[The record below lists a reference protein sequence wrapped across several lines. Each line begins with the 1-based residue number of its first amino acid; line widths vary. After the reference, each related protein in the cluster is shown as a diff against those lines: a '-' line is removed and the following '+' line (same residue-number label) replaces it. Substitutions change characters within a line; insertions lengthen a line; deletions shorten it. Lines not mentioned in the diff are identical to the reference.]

1 MTTDILNYI
10 DQLSATYNSLL
21 PMSPENQRRWDKK
34 VRLEFNYNSNHIEGN
49 TLTYGETELLLLFDE
64 THGSRPMR
72 EYEEMKAHDVAFQKI
87 KEWAADTETPLTE
100 QDIKNLNQ
108 IILVQPFWKDAITP
122 DGQPTRRQIT
132 VGNYKT
138 QPNSVRLPNG
148 ELFEYT
154 APQEVPIKM
163 QELIEWYRDEQ
174 TALHPVT
181 LAAMF
186 HYKFVCIHPF
196 DDGNGRVS
204 RLLMNYVLLA
214 HKLPPVVIK
223 SSDKQNYLHAL
234 HLADTGQYEAFIR
247 YIAAQVVS
255 SLEMAIKAA
264 KGESIEEP
272 DDLDKEIALLARQ
285 LQHQET
291 YKTPQQVLNVFHWA
305 QQKLLAPC
313 EAVLRKFDK
322 LFQEKKKIKKVNNE
336 EAIKVEYE
344 YKNTSEAL
352 TEPFLTT
359 IKHFNNSAKKIG
371 KENVYGI
378 DPYTT
383 DIYNIAHE
391 YYLYGSAYAKDS
403 VVNCTFHILFEK
415 FSYTIT
421 IEVMNDCFLKKSYPY
436 GTFPDDESISV
447 LPQQLGK
454 ELLEKVKKV

>member
-1 MTTDILNYI
+1 MDIFDYI
-10 DQLSATYNSLL
+10 EQLSATYHSLL

-72 EYEEMKAHDVAFQKI
+72 DYEEMKAHDVAFQKI

-154 APQEVPIKM
+154 APQEVPIQM
-163 QELIEWYRDEQ
+163 QALMEWYRDEQ

-247 YIAAQVVS
+247 YIAEQVVS

-272 DDLDKEIALLARQ
+272 DDLDKEIALVARQ

-313 EAVLRKFDK
+313 EAVLQKFDK
-322 LFQEKKKIKKVNNE
+322 LFQEKKRVRKVNHKEVE
-336 EAIKVEYE
+336 EENRNSLLEVLTASVPKIAKQLNNPIK
-344 YKNTSEAL
+344 
-352 TEPFLTT
+352 
-359 IKHFNNSAKKIG
+359 

-383 DIYNIAHE
+383 DIYNITLQ
-391 YYLYGSAYAKDS
+391 YYLYGSAYARDSS
-403 VVNCTFHILFEK
+403 VVNCIFYISFEK
-415 FSYTIT
+415 NSYTIE
-421 IEVMNDCFLKKSYPY
+421 IEVMNDYLFKKSYPY
-436 GTFPDDESISV
+436 STFPDDESISV

-454 ELLEKVKKV
+454 KLLAKVKEV

>member
-1 MTTDILNYI
+1 MDIFDYI
-10 DQLSATYNSLL
+10 DQLSATYHSLL

-49 TLTYGETELLLLFDE
+49 TLTYGETQLLLLFDE
-64 THGSRPMR
+64 THGSHPMR
-72 EYEEMKAHDVAFQKI
+72 DYEEMKAHDVAFQKI

-138 QPNSVRLPNG
+138 QPNSVLLSNG

-154 APQEVPIKM
+154 APQEVPIQM
-163 QELIEWYRDEQ
+163 QELMEWYRDKQ
-174 TALHPVT
+174 ATLHPIN

-186 HYKFVCIHPF
+186 HYKFVRIHPF

-234 HLADTGQYEAFIR
+234 HLADTGQYEAFIH

-272 DDLDKEIALLARQ
+272 DDLDKEIALLTRQ

-305 QQKLLAPC
+305 QQKLIAPC
-313 EAVLRKFDK
+313 EAVLQKFDK
-322 LFQEKKKIKKVNNE
+322 LFQEKKEIKKVNNE
-336 EAIKVEYE
+336 EVKEEDKLKDLLEILRTPIKSIQQMNE
-344 YKNTSEAL
+344 EAKL
-352 TEPFLTT
+352 
-359 IKHFNNSAKKIG
+359 KAQKI
-371 KENVYGI
+371 YDI
-378 DPYTT
+378 DPYITE
-383 DIYNIAHE
+383 INNITHQ
-391 YYLYGSAYAKDS
+391 YYLYGSAYARDSS
-403 VVNCTFHILFEK
+403 VVNCSIEISFKNDLYI
-415 FSYTIT
+415 IA
-421 IEVMNDCFLKKSYPY
+421 IEVMNDYLLKKSYPY
-436 GTFPDDESISV
+436 STFPDDESISV

-454 ELLEKVKKV
+454 KLLAKVKEV

>member
-1 MTTDILNYI
+1 MDIFDYI
-10 DQLSATYNSLL
+10 DQLSATYHSLL

-49 TLTYGETELLLLFDE
+49 TLTYGETQLLLLFDE
-64 THGSRPMR
+64 THGSHPMR
-72 EYEEMKAHDVAFQKI
+72 DYEEMKAHDVAFQKI
-87 KEWAADTETPLTE
+87 KEWAADTDMPLTE
-100 QDIKNLNQ
+100 KDIRELNQ

-138 QPNSVRLPNG
+138 QPNSVLLSNG

-154 APQEVPIKM
+154 APQEVPIQM
-163 QELIEWYRDEQ
+163 QELMEWYRDKQ
-174 TALHPVT
+174 ATLHPIN

-186 HYKFVCIHPF
+186 HYKFVRIHPF

-247 YIAAQVVS
+247 YIAEQVVS

-313 EAVLRKFDK
+313 EAVLQKFDK
-322 LFQEKKKIKKVNNE
+322 LFQEKKEIKKVNNE
-336 EAIKVEYE
+336 EVKEEDKLKDLLEILRTPIKSIQQMNE
-344 YKNTSEAL
+344 EAKL
-352 TEPFLTT
+352 
-359 IKHFNNSAKKIG
+359 KAQKI
-371 KENVYGI
+371 YDI
-378 DPYTT
+378 DPYITE
-383 DIYNIAHE
+383 INNITHQ
-391 YYLYGSAYAKDS
+391 YYLYGSAYARDSS
-403 VVNCTFHILFEK
+403 VVNCSIEISFKNDLYI
-415 FSYTIT
+415 IV
-421 IEVMNDCFLKKSYPY
+421 IEVMNDYLLKKSYPY
-436 GTFPDDESISV
+436 STFPDDESISV

-454 ELLEKVKKV
+454 KLLAKVKEV

>member
-1 MTTDILNYI
+1 MDIFDYI
-10 DQLSATYNSLL
+10 DQLSATYHNLL

-49 TLTYGETELLLLFDE
+49 TLTYGDTQLLLLFGE

-72 EYEEMKAHDVAFQKI
+72 DYEEMKAHDVAFQKI
-87 KEWAADTETPLTE
+87 KEWAADTDMPLTE
-100 QDIKNLNQ
+100 KDIRELNQ

-122 DGQPTRRQIT
+122 EGQPTRRQIT
-132 VGNYKT
+132 VGSYKT

-154 APQEVPIKM
+154 APQEVPIQM
-163 QELIEWYRDEQ
+163 QALMEWYRDEQ
-174 TALHPVT
+174 TTLHPVT

-247 YIAAQVVS
+247 YIAQQVVS

-305 QQKLLAPC
+305 QQKLIAPC
-313 EAVLRKFDK
+313 EAVLQKFDK
-322 LFQEKKKIKKVNNE
+322 LFQEKKKIERLDDIQVDFSTLIELPKEVDSLT
-336 EAIKVEYE
+336 YE
-344 YKNTSEAL
+344 YCLNQRYYIENDT
-352 TEPFLTT
+352 PFKTT
-359 IKHFNNSAKKIG
+359 IEIQFQEKYYELSIKIVDSEFF
-371 KENVYGI
+371 KE
-378 DPYTT
+378 
-383 DIYNIAHE
+383 
-391 YYLYGSAYAKDS
+391 
-403 VVNCTFHILFEK
+403 
-415 FSYTIT
+415 
-421 IEVMNDCFLKKSYPY
+421 SYPY
-436 GTFPDDESISV
+436 STFPDDESISV

-454 ELLEKVKKV
+454 KLLAKVKGI

>member
-1 MTTDILNYI
+1 MDIFDYI

-122 DGQPTRRQIT
+122 EGQPTRRQIT

-154 APQEVPIKM
+154 APQEVPIQM
-163 QELIEWYRDEQ
+163 QALMEWYRDEQ

-247 YIAAQVVS
+247 YIAEQVVH

-272 DDLDKEIALLARQ
+272 DDLDKEIALLTRQ

-305 QQKLLAPC
+305 QQKLFAPC
-313 EAVLRKFDK
+313 EAVLQKFDK
-322 LFQEKKKIKKVNNE
+322 LFQEKKRVRKVNHKDVE
-336 EAIKVEYE
+336 EENRNSLLEVLTLSVPKIAKQLNNPIK
-344 YKNTSEAL
+344 
-352 TEPFLTT
+352 
-359 IKHFNNSAKKIG
+359 

-383 DIYNIAHE
+383 DIYNITLQ
-391 YYLYGSAYAKDS
+391 YYLYGSAYARDSS
-403 VVNCTFHILFEK
+403 VVNCIFYISFEK
-415 FSYTIT
+415 NSYTIE
-421 IEVMNDCFLKKSYPY
+421 IEVMNDYLFKKSYPY
-436 GTFPDDESISV
+436 STFPDDESISV

-454 ELLEKVKKV
+454 ELLAKVKKV

>member
-1 MTTDILNYI
+1 MDIFDYI
-10 DQLSATYNSLL
+10 DQLSDTYHSLL

-72 EYEEMKAHDVAFQKI
+72 DYEEMKAHDVAFQKI
-87 KEWAADTETPLTE
+87 KEWATDTETPLTE

-122 DGQPTRRQIT
+122 NGQPTRRQIT

-154 APQEVPIKM
+154 APQEVPIQM
-163 QELIEWYRDEQ
+163 QALMEWYRDEQ

-247 YIAAQVVS
+247 YIAEQVVS

-305 QQKLLAPC
+305 QQKLIAPC
-313 EAVLRKFDK
+313 EAVLQKFDK
-322 LFQEKKKIKKVNNE
+322 LFQEKKEIKKVNNE
-336 EAIKVEYE
+336 EVKEEDKLKDLLEILRTPIKSIQQMNE
-344 YKNTSEAL
+344 EAKL
-352 TEPFLTT
+352 KAQR
-359 IKHFNNSAKKIG
+359 I
-371 KENVYGI
+371 YDI
-378 DPYTT
+378 DPYITE
-383 DIYNIAHE
+383 INNITHE

-403 VVNCTFHILFEK
+403 SVVNCIFYISFEK
-415 FSYTIT
+415 FSYTIA
-421 IEVMNDCFLKKSYPY
+421 IEVMNDCLLKKSYPY
-436 GTFPDDESISV
+436 STFPDDESISV

-454 ELLEKVKKV
+454 KLLAKIKKV

>member
-313 EAVLRKFDK
+313 EAVLQKFDK
-322 LFQEKKKIKKVNNE
+322 LFQEKKRVRKVNHKEVE
-336 EAIKVEYE
+336 EENRNSLLEVLTASVPKIVKQLNNPIK
-344 YKNTSEAL
+344 
-352 TEPFLTT
+352 
-359 IKHFNNSAKKIG
+359 

-383 DIYNIAHE
+383 DIYNITLQ
-391 YYLYGSAYAKDS
+391 YYLYGSAYARDSS
-403 VVNCTFHILFEK
+403 VVNCIFYISFEK
-415 FSYTIT
+415 NSYTIE
-421 IEVMNDCFLKKSYPY
+421 IEVMNDYLLKKSYPY
-436 GTFPDDESISV
+436 STFPDDESISV

-454 ELLEKVKKV
+454 ELLAKVKKV

>member
-1 MTTDILNYI
+1 MTDIFDYI

-72 EYEEMKAHDVAFQKI
+72 DYEEMKAHDVAFQKI
-87 KEWAADTETPLTE
+87 KEWATDTETPLTE

-154 APQEVPIKM
+154 APQEVPIQM
-163 QELIEWYRDEQ
+163 REFMEWYRDEQ

-234 HLADTGQYEAFIR
+234 HLADTGQYKAFIR
-247 YIAAQVVS
+247 YIAEQVVS

-272 DDLDKEIALLARQ
+272 DDLDKEIALVARQ
-285 LQHQET
+285 QQHQET

-305 QQKLLAPC
+305 QQKLIAPC
-313 EAVLRKFDK
+313 EAVLQKFDK
-322 LFQEKKKIKKVNNE
+322 LFQEKKEIKKVNNE
-336 EAIKVEYE
+336 EVKEEDKLKDLLEILRTPIKSIQQMNE
-344 YKNTSEAL
+344 EAKL
-352 TEPFLTT
+352 
-359 IKHFNNSAKKIG
+359 KAQKI
-371 KENVYGI
+371 YDI
-378 DPYTT
+378 DPYITE
-383 DIYNIAHE
+383 INNITHQ
-391 YYLYGSAYAKDS
+391 YYLYGSAYARDSS
-403 VVNCTFHILFEK
+403 VVNCSIEISFKNDLYI
-415 FSYTIT
+415 IA
-421 IEVMNDCFLKKSYPY
+421 IEVMNDYLLKKSYPY
-436 GTFPDDESISV
+436 STFPDDESISV

-454 ELLEKVKKV
+454 KLLAKVKEV

>member
-1 MTTDILNYI
+1 MDIFDYI

-72 EYEEMKAHDVAFQKI
+72 DYEEMKAHDVAFQKI
-87 KEWAADTETPLTE
+87 KEWATDTETPLTE

-108 IILVQPFWKDAITP
+108 IILVQPFWKNAITP

-163 QELIEWYRDEQ
+163 QELMEWYRDEQ
-174 TALHPVT
+174 TTLHPIT

-247 YIAAQVVS
+247 YIAEQVVS

-272 DDLDKEIALLARQ
+272 DDLDKEIALVARQ

-313 EAVLRKFDK
+313 EAVLQKFDK
-322 LFQEKKKIKKVNNE
+322 LFQEKKRVRKVNHKDVE
-336 EAIKVEYE
+336 EENRNSLLEVLTASVPKIAKQLNNPIK
-344 YKNTSEAL
+344 
-352 TEPFLTT
+352 
-359 IKHFNNSAKKIG
+359 

-383 DIYNIAHE
+383 DIYNITLQ
-391 YYLYGSAYAKDS
+391 YYLYGSAYARDSS
-403 VVNCTFHILFEK
+403 VVNCIFYISFEK
-415 FSYTIT
+415 NSYTIE
-421 IEVMNDCFLKKSYPY
+421 IEVMNDYLFKKSYPY
-436 GTFPDDESISV
+436 STFPDDESISV

-454 ELLEKVKKV
+454 KLLAKVKEV

>member
-1 MTTDILNYI
+1 MDIFDYI
-10 DQLSATYNSLL
+10 DQLSATYHNLL
-21 PMSPENQRRWDKK
+21 PMSLENQRRWDKK

-49 TLTYGETELLLLFDE
+49 TLTYGDTQLLLLFGE

-72 EYEEMKAHDVAFQKI
+72 DYEEMKAHDVAFQKI
-87 KEWAADTETPLTE
+87 KEWAADTDMPLTE
-100 QDIKNLNQ
+100 KDIRELNQ

-122 DGQPTRRQIT
+122 EGQPTRRQIT
-132 VGNYKT
+132 VGSYKT

-154 APQEVPIKM
+154 APQEVPIQM
-163 QELIEWYRDEQ
+163 QALMEWYRDEQ
-174 TALHPVT
+174 AALHPVT

-234 HLADTGQYEAFIR
+234 HLADIGQYEAFIR
-247 YIAAQVVS
+247 YIAQQVVS

-285 LQHQET
+285 LEHQET

-305 QQKLLAPC
+305 QQKL
-313 EAVLRKFDK
+313 
-322 LFQEKKKIKKVNNE
+322 
-336 EAIKVEYE
+336 
-344 YKNTSEAL
+344 
-352 TEPFLTT
+352 
-359 IKHFNNSAKKIG
+359 
-371 KENVYGI
+371 
-378 DPYTT
+378 
-383 DIYNIAHE
+383 
-391 YYLYGSAYAKDS
+391 
-403 VVNCTFHILFEK
+403 NCPL
-415 FSYTIT
+415 
-421 IEVMNDCFLKKSYPY
+421 
-436 GTFPDDESISV
+436 
-447 LPQQLGK
+447 
-454 ELLEKVKKV
+454 

>member
-1 MTTDILNYI
+1 MDIFDYI
-10 DQLSATYNSLL
+10 EQLSATYHSLL

-72 EYEEMKAHDVAFQKI
+72 DYEEMKAHDVAFQKI
-87 KEWAADTETPLTE
+87 KEWATDTETPLTE

-163 QELIEWYRDEQ
+163 QELMEWYRDEQ

-247 YIAAQVVS
+247 YIAEQVVS

-305 QQKLLAPC
+305 QQKLFAPC
-313 EAVLRKFDK
+313 EAVLQKFDK
-322 LFQEKKKIKKVNNE
+322 LFQEKKRVRKVNHKDVE
-336 EAIKVEYE
+336 EENRNSLLEVLTVSVPKIAKQLNNPIK
-344 YKNTSEAL
+344 
-352 TEPFLTT
+352 
-359 IKHFNNSAKKIG
+359 

-383 DIYNIAHE
+383 DIYNITLQ
-391 YYLYGSAYAKDS
+391 YYLYGSAYARDSS
-403 VVNCTFHILFEK
+403 VVNCIFYISFEK
-415 FSYTIT
+415 NSYTIE
-421 IEVMNDCFLKKSYPY
+421 IEVMNDYLFKKSYPY
-436 GTFPDDESISV
+436 STFPDDESISV

-454 ELLEKVKKV
+454 ELLAKVKKV

>member
-1 MTTDILNYI
+1 MDIFDYI
-10 DQLSATYNSLL
+10 DQLSDTYNSLL

-87 KEWAADTETPLTE
+87 KEWATDTETPLTE

-163 QELIEWYRDEQ
+163 QKLIEWYRDEQ

-181 LAAMF
+181 LAAIF

-247 YIAAQVVS
+247 YIAEQVVS

-272 DDLDKEIALLARQ
+272 DDLDKEIALLTRQ

-313 EAVLRKFDK
+313 EAVLQKFDK
-322 LFQEKKKIKKVNNE
+322 LFQEKKRVRKVNHKEVE
-336 EAIKVEYE
+336 EENRDSLFEVLTAPIPKIVKQLNNPIK
-344 YKNTSEAL
+344 
-352 TEPFLTT
+352 
-359 IKHFNNSAKKIG
+359 

-383 DIYNIAHE
+383 DIYNITLQ
-391 YYLYGSAYAKDS
+391 YYLYGSAYARDSS
-403 VVNCTFHILFEK
+403 VVNCSIEISFKNDLYI
-415 FSYTIT
+415 IA
-421 IEVMNDCFLKKSYPY
+421 IEVMNDYLFKKSYPY
-436 GTFPDDESISV
+436 STFPDDESISV

-454 ELLEKVKKV
+454 ELLAKVKKI

>member
-1 MTTDILNYI
+1 MDIFDYI

-72 EYEEMKAHDVAFQKI
+72 DYEEMKAHDVAFQKI
-87 KEWAADTETPLTE
+87 KEWATDTETPLTE

-122 DGQPTRRQIT
+122 NGQPTRRQIT

-154 APQEVPIKM
+154 APQEVPIRM
-163 QELIEWYRDEQ
+163 QELMEWYRNKQ

-247 YIAAQVVS
+247 YIAEQVVS

-305 QQKLLAPC
+305 QQKLIAPC
-313 EAVLRKFDK
+313 EAVLQKFDK
-322 LFQEKKKIKKVNNE
+322 LFQEKKEIKKVNNE
-336 EAIKVEYE
+336 EVKEEDKLKDLLEILRTPIKSIQQMNE
-344 YKNTSEAL
+344 EAKL
-352 TEPFLTT
+352 KAQR
-359 IKHFNNSAKKIG
+359 I
-371 KENVYGI
+371 YDI
-378 DPYTT
+378 DPYITE
-383 DIYNIAHE
+383 INNITHE

-403 VVNCTFHILFEK
+403 SVVNCIFYISFEK
-415 FSYTIT
+415 FSYTIA
-421 IEVMNDCFLKKSYPY
+421 IEVMNDCLLKKSYPY
-436 GTFPDDESISV
+436 STFPDDESISV

-454 ELLEKVKKV
+454 KLLAKIKKV

>member
-1 MTTDILNYI
+1 MDIFDYI
-10 DQLSATYNSLL
+10 DQLSTTYNSLL

-64 THGSRPMR
+64 THGSHPMR
-72 EYEEMKAHDVAFQKI
+72 DYEEMKAHDVAFQKI

-138 QPNSVRLPNG
+138 QPNSVLLSNG

-154 APQEVPIKM
+154 APQEVPIQM
-163 QELIEWYRDEQ
+163 QALMEWYRDEQ

-247 YIAAQVVS
+247 YIAEQVVS

-305 QQKLLAPC
+305 QQKLIAPC
-313 EAVLRKFDK
+313 EAILQKFDK
-322 LFQEKKKIKKVNNE
+322 LFQEKKRVRKVNDKEIEEESTLKDLLERLRTPMKSIQQMNE
-336 EAIKVEYE
+336 EAKLKTQRIYD
-344 YKNTSEAL
+344 
-352 TEPFLTT
+352 
-359 IKHFNNSAKKIG
+359 
-371 KENVYGI
+371 I
-378 DPYTT
+378 DPYITE
-383 DIYNIAHE
+383 INNITHQ
-391 YYLYGSAYAKDS
+391 YYLYGSAYARDSS
-403 VVNCTFHILFEK
+403 VVNCSIDILFK
-415 FSYTIT
+415 NDSYTIA
-421 IEVMNDCFLKKSYPY
+421 IEVMNNYLLKKSYPY
-436 GTFPDDESISV
+436 SNFPDDESISV

-454 ELLEKVKKV
+454 KLLAKVKEV

>member
-1 MTTDILNYI
+1 MDIFDYI
-10 DQLSATYNSLL
+10 DQLSATYHSLL

-49 TLTYGETELLLLFDE
+49 TLTYGETQLLLLFDE
-64 THGSRPMR
+64 THGSHPMR
-72 EYEEMKAHDVAFQKI
+72 DYEEMKAHDVAFQKI

-138 QPNSVRLPNG
+138 QPNSVLLSNG

-154 APQEVPIKM
+154 APQEVPIQM
-163 QELIEWYRDEQ
+163 QELMEWYRDKQ
-174 TALHPVT
+174 ATLHPIN

-186 HYKFVCIHPF
+186 HYKFVRIHPF

-214 HKLPPVVIK
+214 YKLPPVVIK

-234 HLADTGQYEAFIR
+234 HLADTGQYEAFIH

-272 DDLDKEIALLARQ
+272 DDLDKEIALLTRQ

-313 EAVLRKFDK
+313 EAVLQKFDK
-322 LFQEKKKIKKVNNE
+322 LFQEKKRVRKVNHKEVE
-336 EAIKVEYE
+336 EENRNSLLEVLTASVPKIVKQLNNPIK
-344 YKNTSEAL
+344 
-352 TEPFLTT
+352 
-359 IKHFNNSAKKIG
+359 

-383 DIYNIAHE
+383 DIYNITLQ
-391 YYLYGSAYAKDS
+391 YYLYGSAYARDSS
-403 VVNCTFHILFEK
+403 VVNCIFYISFEK
-415 FSYTIT
+415 NSYTIE
-421 IEVMNDCFLKKSYPY
+421 IEVMNDYLFKKSYPY
-436 GTFPDDESISV
+436 STFPDDESISV

-454 ELLEKVKKV
+454 ELLAKVKKV

>member
-1 MTTDILNYI
+1 MDIFDYI
-10 DQLSATYNSLL
+10 DQLSATYHSLL
-21 PMSPENQRRWDKK
+21 PMSPENQHRWDKK

-72 EYEEMKAHDVAFQKI
+72 DYEEMKAHDVAFQKI
-87 KEWAADTETPLTE
+87 KEWATDTETPLTE

-108 IILVQPFWKDAITP
+108 IILVQPFWKNAITP

-163 QELIEWYRDEQ
+163 QELMEWYRDEQ
-174 TALHPVT
+174 TTLHPIT

-272 DDLDKEIALLARQ
+272 DDLDKEIALVARQ

-313 EAVLRKFDK
+313 EAVLQKFDK
-322 LFQEKKKIKKVNNE
+322 LFQEKKRVRKVNHKEVE
-336 EAIKVEYE
+336 EENRDSLFEVLTAPIPKIVKQLNNPIK
-344 YKNTSEAL
+344 
-352 TEPFLTT
+352 
-359 IKHFNNSAKKIG
+359 

-383 DIYNIAHE
+383 DIYNIIHQ
-391 YYLYGSAYAKDS
+391 YYLYGSAYARDSS
-403 VVNCTFHILFEK
+403 VVNCIFYISFEK
-415 FSYTIT
+415 NSYTIE
-421 IEVMNDCFLKKSYPY
+421 IEVMNDYLFKKSYPY
-436 GTFPDDESISV
+436 STFPDDESISV

-454 ELLEKVKKV
+454 ELLAKVKKV

>member
-1 MTTDILNYI
+1 MDIFDYI
-10 DQLSATYNSLL
+10 EQLSATYHSLL

-72 EYEEMKAHDVAFQKI
+72 DYEEMKAHDVAFQKI

-154 APQEVPIKM
+154 APQEVPIQM
-163 QELIEWYRDEQ
+163 QALMEWYRDEQ

-247 YIAAQVVS
+247 YIAEQVVS

-313 EAVLRKFDK
+313 EAVLQKFDK
-322 LFQEKKKIKKVNNE
+322 LFQEKKRVRKVNHKEVE
-336 EAIKVEYE
+336 EENRNSLLEVLTASVPKIAKQLNNPIK
-344 YKNTSEAL
+344 
-352 TEPFLTT
+352 
-359 IKHFNNSAKKIG
+359 

-383 DIYNIAHE
+383 DIYNITLQ
-391 YYLYGSAYAKDS
+391 YYLYGSAYARDSS
-403 VVNCTFHILFEK
+403 VVNCIFYISFEK
-415 FSYTIT
+415 NSYTIE
-421 IEVMNDCFLKKSYPY
+421 IEVMNDYLFKKSYPY
-436 GTFPDDESISV
+436 STFPDDESISV

-454 ELLEKVKKV
+454 KLLAKVKEV

>member
-1 MTTDILNYI
+1 MTDIFDYI

-72 EYEEMKAHDVAFQKI
+72 DYEEMKAHDVAFQKI
-87 KEWAADTETPLTE
+87 KEWATDTETPLTE

-108 IILVQPFWKDAITP
+108 IILVQFFWKDAITP

-154 APQEVPIKM
+154 APQEVPIQM
-163 QELIEWYRDEQ
+163 QELMEWYRDKQ
-174 TALHPVT
+174 ATLHPIN

-186 HYKFVCIHPF
+186 HYKFVRIHPF

-234 HLADTGQYEAFIR
+234 HLADTGQYEAFIH

-313 EAVLRKFDK
+313 EAVLQKFDK
-322 LFQEKKKIKKVNNE
+322 LFQEKKRVRKVNHKEVE
-336 EAIKVEYE
+336 EENRNSLFEVLTAPIPKIVKQLNNPIK
-344 YKNTSEAL
+344 
-352 TEPFLTT
+352 
-359 IKHFNNSAKKIG
+359 

-383 DIYNIAHE
+383 DIYNITLQ

-403 VVNCTFHILFEK
+403 SVVNCIFYISFEK
-415 FSYTIT
+415 NSYTIE
-421 IEVMNDCFLKKSYPY
+421 IEVMNDYLLKKSCPY
-436 GTFPDDESISV
+436 STFPDDESISV

-454 ELLEKVKKV
+454 ELLAKVKEV

>member
-108 IILVQPFWKDAITP
+108 IILVQPFWKNAITP

-154 APQEVPIKM
+154 APQEVPIQM
-163 QELIEWYRDEQ
+163 QALMEWYRDKQ
-174 TALHPVT
+174 ATLHPVT

-234 HLADTGQYEAFIR
+234 HLADTGQNEAFIR
-247 YIAAQVVS
+247 YIAEQVVH

-272 DDLDKEIALLARQ
+272 DDLDKEIALVARQ

-305 QQKLLAPC
+305 QQKLFAPC
-313 EAVLRKFDK
+313 EAVLQKFDK
-322 LFQEKKKIKKVNNE
+322 LFQEKKRVRKVNHKDVE
-336 EAIKVEYE
+336 EENRNSLLEVLTASVPKIAKQLNNPIK
-344 YKNTSEAL
+344 
-352 TEPFLTT
+352 
-359 IKHFNNSAKKIG
+359 

-383 DIYNIAHE
+383 DIYNITLQ
-391 YYLYGSAYAKDS
+391 YYLYGSAYARDSS
-403 VVNCTFHILFEK
+403 VVNCIFYISFEK
-415 FSYTIT
+415 NSYTIE
-421 IEVMNDCFLKKSYPY
+421 IEVMNDYLFKKSYPY
-436 GTFPDDESISV
+436 STFPDDESISV

-454 ELLEKVKKV
+454 KLLAKVKEV

>member
-1 MTTDILNYI
+1 MDIFDYI
-10 DQLSATYNSLL
+10 DQLSATYHSLL

-72 EYEEMKAHDVAFQKI
+72 DYEEMKAHDVAFQKI
-87 KEWAADTETPLTE
+87 KEWATDTETPLTE

-154 APQEVPIKM
+154 APQEVPIQM
-163 QELIEWYRDEQ
+163 QALMEWYRDEQ

-247 YIAAQVVS
+247 YIAEQVVH

-272 DDLDKEIALLARQ
+272 DDLDKEIALLTRQ

-305 QQKLLAPC
+305 QQKLFAPC
-313 EAVLRKFDK
+313 EAVLQKFDK
-322 LFQEKKKIKKVNNE
+322 LFQEKKRVRKVNHKDVE
-336 EAIKVEYE
+336 EENRNSLLEVLTVSVPKIAKQLNNPIK
-344 YKNTSEAL
+344 
-352 TEPFLTT
+352 
-359 IKHFNNSAKKIG
+359 

-403 VVNCTFHILFEK
+403 SVVNCIFYISFEEN
-415 FSYTIT
+415 SYTIE
-421 IEVMNDCFLKKSYPY
+421 IEVMNDYLLKKSYSY
-436 GTFPDDESISV
+436 STFPDDKSISV

-454 ELLEKVKKV
+454 KLLEKVKEV

>member
-1 MTTDILNYI
+1 MDIFDYI
-10 DQLSATYNSLL
+10 DQLSATYHSLL

-72 EYEEMKAHDVAFQKI
+72 DYEEMKAHDVAFQKI
-87 KEWAADTETPLTE
+87 KEWAADTDMPLTE
-100 QDIKNLNQ
+100 KDIRELNQ

-122 DGQPTRRQIT
+122 DGHPTRRQIM
-132 VGNYKT
+132 VGSYKT

-154 APQEVPIKM
+154 APQEVPIQM
-163 QELIEWYRDEQ
+163 QALMEWYRDKQ
-174 TALHPVT
+174 ATLHPIN

-186 HYKFVCIHPF
+186 HYKFVRIHPF

-234 HLADTGQYEAFIR
+234 HLADIGQYEAFIR
-247 YIAAQVVS
+247 YIAEQVVS

-272 DDLDKEIALLARQ
+272 DDLDKEIALVARQ
-285 LQHQET
+285 QQHQET

-305 QQKLLAPC
+305 QQKLIAPC
-313 EAVLRKFDK
+313 EAVLQKFDK
-322 LFQEKKKIKKVNNE
+322 LFQEKKRVRKVNHKEVE
-336 EAIKVEYE
+336 EENRNSLFEVLTAPIPKIVKQLNNPIK
-344 YKNTSEAL
+344 
-352 TEPFLTT
+352 
-359 IKHFNNSAKKIG
+359 

-383 DIYNIAHE
+383 DIYNITLQ

-403 VVNCTFHILFEK
+403 SVVNCIFYISFEK
-415 FSYTIT
+415 NSYTIE
-421 IEVMNDCFLKKSYPY
+421 IEVMNDYLLKKSCPY
-436 GTFPDDESISV
+436 STFPDDESISV

-454 ELLEKVKKV
+454 KLLAKVKEV

>member
-1 MTTDILNYI
+1 MDIFDYI
-10 DQLSATYNSLL
+10 DQLLATYNSLL
-21 PMSPENQRRWDKK
+21 PMSPDNQRRWDKK

-72 EYEEMKAHDVAFQKI
+72 DYEEMKAHDVAFQKI
-87 KEWAADTETPLTE
+87 KEWATDTETPLTE

-138 QPNSVRLPNG
+138 QPNSVLLSNG

-154 APQEVPIKM
+154 APQEVPIQM
-163 QELIEWYRDEQ
+163 QELMEWYRDEQ
-174 TALHPVT
+174 TALHPII

-186 HYKFVCIHPF
+186 HYKFVRIHPF

-247 YIAAQVVS
+247 YIAEQVVR

-272 DDLDKEIALLARQ
+272 DDLDKEIALVARQ

-305 QQKLLAPC
+305 QQKLIAPC
-313 EAVLRKFDK
+313 EAVLQKFDK
-322 LFQEKKKIKKVNNE
+322 LFQEKKEIKKVNNE
-336 EAIKVEYE
+336 EVKEEDKLKDLLEILRTPIKSIQQMNE
-344 YKNTSEAL
+344 EAKL
-352 TEPFLTT
+352 
-359 IKHFNNSAKKIG
+359 KAQKI
-371 KENVYGI
+371 YDI
-378 DPYTT
+378 DPYITE
-383 DIYNIAHE
+383 INNITHQ
-391 YYLYGSAYAKDS
+391 YYLYGSAYARDSS
-403 VVNCTFHILFEK
+403 VVNCSIEISFKNDLYI
-415 FSYTIT
+415 IA
-421 IEVMNDCFLKKSYPY
+421 IEVMNDYLLKKSYPY
-436 GTFPDDESISV
+436 STFPDDESISV

-454 ELLEKVKKV
+454 KLLAKVKEV

>member
-1 MTTDILNYI
+1 MDIFDYI
-10 DQLSATYNSLL
+10 EQLSATYHSLL

-72 EYEEMKAHDVAFQKI
+72 DYEEMKAHDVAFQKI
-87 KEWAADTETPLTE
+87 KEWATDTETPLTE

-163 QELIEWYRDEQ
+163 QELMEWYRDEQ

-247 YIAAQVVS
+247 YIAEQVVS

-272 DDLDKEIALLARQ
+272 DDLDKEIALLTRQ

-305 QQKLLAPC
+305 QQKLFAPC
-313 EAVLRKFDK
+313 EAVLQKFDK
-322 LFQEKKKIKKVNNE
+322 LFQEKKRVRKVNHKDVE
-336 EAIKVEYE
+336 EENRNSLLEVLTVSVPKIAKQLNNPIK
-344 YKNTSEAL
+344 
-352 TEPFLTT
+352 
-359 IKHFNNSAKKIG
+359 

-383 DIYNIAHE
+383 DIYNITLQ
-391 YYLYGSAYAKDS
+391 YYLYGSAYARDSS
-403 VVNCTFHILFEK
+403 VVNCIFYISFEK
-415 FSYTIT
+415 NSYTIE
-421 IEVMNDCFLKKSYPY
+421 IEVMNDYLFKKSYPY
-436 GTFPDDESISV
+436 STFPDDESISV

-454 ELLEKVKKV
+454 ELLAKVKKV

>member
-1 MTTDILNYI
+1 MDIFDYI
-10 DQLSATYNSLL
+10 DQLSATYNNLL

-49 TLTYGETELLLLFDE
+49 TLTYGETQLLLLFDE
-64 THGSRPMR
+64 THGSHPMR
-72 EYEEMKAHDVAFQKI
+72 DYEEMKAHDVAFQKI

-138 QPNSVRLPNG
+138 QPNSVLLSNG
-148 ELFEYT
+148 ELFKYT
-154 APQEVPIKM
+154 APQEVPIQM
-163 QELIEWYRDEQ
+163 QELMEWYRDKQ
-174 TALHPVT
+174 ATLHPIN

-186 HYKFVCIHPF
+186 HYKFVRIHPF

-234 HLADTGQYEAFIR
+234 HLADIGQYEAFIR
-247 YIAAQVVS
+247 YIAEQVVS

-272 DDLDKEIALLARQ
+272 DDLDKEIALVARQ
-285 LQHQET
+285 QQHQET

-313 EAVLRKFDK
+313 EAVLQKFDK
-322 LFQEKKKIKKVNNE
+322 LFQEKKRVRKVNHKEVE
-336 EAIKVEYE
+336 EENRNSLLEVLTASVPKIVKQLNNPIK
-344 YKNTSEAL
+344 
-352 TEPFLTT
+352 
-359 IKHFNNSAKKIG
+359 

-383 DIYNIAHE
+383 DIYNITLQ
-391 YYLYGSAYAKDS
+391 YYLYGSAYARDSS
-403 VVNCTFHILFEK
+403 VVNSIFYISFEK
-415 FSYTIT
+415 NSYTIE
-421 IEVMNDCFLKKSYPY
+421 IEVMNDYLFKKSYPY
-436 GTFPDDESISV
+436 STFPDDESISV

-454 ELLEKVKKV
+454 ELLAKVKKV

>member
-1 MTTDILNYI
+1 MDIFDYI

-72 EYEEMKAHDVAFQKI
+72 DYEEMKAHDVAFQKI
-87 KEWAADTETPLTE
+87 KEWATDTETPLTE

-122 DGQPTRRQIT
+122 NGHPTRRQIT

-154 APQEVPIKM
+154 APQEVPIRM
-163 QELIEWYRDEQ
+163 QELMEWYRDKQ

-247 YIAAQVVS
+247 YIAEQVVS

-305 QQKLLAPC
+305 QQKLIAPC

-322 LFQEKKKIKKVNNE
+322 LFQEKKRVRKVNHKEVEDENRNSLFEVLTAPIPKIVKQLNNPIKK
-336 EAIKVEYE
+336 
-344 YKNTSEAL
+344 
-352 TEPFLTT
+352 
-359 IKHFNNSAKKIG
+359 
-371 KENVYGI
+371 ENIYGI

-383 DIYNIAHE
+383 DIYNITLQ
-391 YYLYGSAYAKDS
+391 YYLYGSAYAKNSS
-403 VVNCTFHILFEK
+403 VVNCIFYISFEK
-415 FSYTIT
+415 NSYTIG
-421 IEVMNDCFLKKSYPY
+421 IEVMNDFFFEKSYPY
-436 GTFPDDESISV
+436 STFPDDESISV

-454 ELLEKVKKV
+454 KLLAKVKEV

>member
-1 MTTDILNYI
+1 MDIFDYI
-10 DQLSATYNSLL
+10 DQLSVTYNSLL

-49 TLTYGETELLLLFDE
+49 TLTYGETELLLLFGE

-154 APQEVPIKM
+154 APQEVPIRM
-163 QELIEWYRDEQ
+163 QELMEWYRDEQ
-174 TALHPVT
+174 TTLHPVT

-247 YIAAQVVS
+247 YIAEQVVS

-313 EAVLRKFDK
+313 EAVLQKFDK
-322 LFQEKKKIKKVNNE
+322 LFQEKKEIKKVNNE
-336 EAIKVEYE
+336 EVKEEDKLKDLLEILRTPIKSIQQMNE
-344 YKNTSEAL
+344 EAKL
-352 TEPFLTT
+352 
-359 IKHFNNSAKKIG
+359 KAQKI
-371 KENVYGI
+371 YDI
-378 DPYTT
+378 DPYITE
-383 DIYNIAHE
+383 INNITHQ
-391 YYLYGSAYAKDS
+391 YYLYGSAYARDSS
-403 VVNCTFHILFEK
+403 VVNCSIEISLK
-415 FSYTIT
+415 NDLYIIA
-421 IEVMNDCFLKKSYPY
+421 IEVMNDYLLKKSYPY
-436 GTFPDDESISV
+436 STFPDDESISV

-454 ELLEKVKKV
+454 KLLAKVKEV

>member
-1 MTTDILNYI
+1 MDIFDYI
-10 DQLSATYNSLL
+10 DQLSATYHNLL

-49 TLTYGETELLLLFDE
+49 TLTYGDTQLLLLFDE
-64 THGSRPMR
+64 THGSHPMR
-72 EYEEMKAHDVAFQKI
+72 DYEEMKAHDVAFQKI
-87 KEWAADTETPLTE
+87 KEWAADADMPLTE
-100 QDIKNLNQ
+100 KDIRELNQ
-108 IILVQPFWKDAITP
+108 IILVKSFWKDAITP
-122 DGQPTRRQIT
+122 DGHPTRRQIM
-132 VGNYKT
+132 VGSYKT

-163 QELIEWYRDEQ
+163 QELMEWYRDEQ

-223 SSDKQNYLHAL
+223 SSDKQNYLHTL

-247 YIAAQVVS
+247 YIAQQVVS

-272 DDLDKEIALLARQ
+272 DDLDKEIALLTRQ

-313 EAVLRKFDK
+313 EAVLQKFDK
-322 LFQEKKKIKKVNNE
+322 LFQEKKRVRKVNHKEVE
-336 EAIKVEYE
+336 EENRNSLLEVLTASVPKIVKQLNNPIK
-344 YKNTSEAL
+344 
-352 TEPFLTT
+352 
-359 IKHFNNSAKKIG
+359 

-383 DIYNIAHE
+383 DIYNITLQ
-391 YYLYGSAYAKDS
+391 YYLYGSAYARDSS
-403 VVNCTFHILFEK
+403 VVNCIFYISFEK
-415 FSYTIT
+415 NSYTIE
-421 IEVMNDCFLKKSYPY
+421 IEVMNDYLFKKSYPY
-436 GTFPDDESISV
+436 STFPDDESISV

-454 ELLEKVKKV
+454 ELLAKVKKV

>member
-1 MTTDILNYI
+1 MDIFDYI
-10 DQLSATYNSLL
+10 DQLSATYNNLL

-49 TLTYGETELLLLFDE
+49 TLTYGDTQLLLLFDE
-64 THGSRPMR
+64 THGSHPMR
-72 EYEEMKAHDVAFQKI
+72 DYEEMKAHDVAFQKI
-87 KEWAADTETPLTE
+87 KEWAADADMPLTE
-100 QDIKNLNQ
+100 KDIRELNQ
-108 IILVQPFWKDAITP
+108 IILVKSFWKDAITP
-122 DGQPTRRQIT
+122 DGHPTRRQIM
-132 VGNYKT
+132 VGSYKT

-163 QELIEWYRDEQ
+163 QELMEWYRDEQ

-247 YIAAQVVS
+247 YIAEQVVS

-305 QQKLLAPC
+305 QQKLIAPC
-313 EAVLRKFDK
+313 EAVLQKFDK
-322 LFQEKKKIKKVNNE
+322 LFQEKKRVRKVNHKEVEDENRNSLLE
-336 EAIKVEYE
+336 VLTASIPKIVKQLNNPIK
-344 YKNTSEAL
+344 
-352 TEPFLTT
+352 
-359 IKHFNNSAKKIG
+359 

-383 DIYNIAHE
+383 DIYNITLQ
-391 YYLYGSAYAKDS
+391 YYLYGSAYARDSS
-403 VVNCTFHILFEK
+403 VVNCIFYISFEK
-415 FSYTIT
+415 NSYTIE
-421 IEVMNDCFLKKSYPY
+421 IEVMNDYLFKKSYPY
-436 GTFPDDESISV
+436 STFPDDESISV

-454 ELLEKVKKV
+454 ELLAKVKKV

>member
-1 MTTDILNYI
+1 MDIFDYI

-72 EYEEMKAHDVAFQKI
+72 DYEEMKAHDVAFQKI
-87 KEWAADTETPLTE
+87 KEWATDTETPLTE

-108 IILVQPFWKDAITP
+108 IILVQPFWKNAITP

-163 QELIEWYRDEQ
+163 QELMEWYRDEQ
-174 TALHPVT
+174 TTLHPVT

-247 YIAAQVVS
+247 YIAEQVVR

-313 EAVLRKFDK
+313 EAVLQKFDK
-322 LFQEKKKIKKVNNE
+322 LFQEKKEIKKVNNE
-336 EAIKVEYE
+336 EVKEEDKLKDLLEILRTPIKSIQQMNE
-344 YKNTSEAL
+344 EAKL
-352 TEPFLTT
+352 
-359 IKHFNNSAKKIG
+359 KAQKI
-371 KENVYGI
+371 YDI
-378 DPYTT
+378 DPYITE
-383 DIYNIAHE
+383 INNITHQ
-391 YYLYGSAYAKDS
+391 YYLYGSAYARDSS
-403 VVNCTFHILFEK
+403 VVNCSIEISFKNDLYI
-415 FSYTIT
+415 IA
-421 IEVMNDCFLKKSYPY
+421 IEVMNDYLLKKSYPY
-436 GTFPDDESISV
+436 STFPDDESISV

-454 ELLEKVKKV
+454 KLLAKVKEV

>member
-1 MTTDILNYI
+1 MDIFDYI

-72 EYEEMKAHDVAFQKI
+72 DYEEMKAHDVAFQKI
-87 KEWAADTETPLTE
+87 KEWATDTETPLTE

-108 IILVQPFWKDAITP
+108 IILVQPFWKNAITP

-154 APQEVPIKM
+154 APQEVPIQM
-163 QELIEWYRDEQ
+163 QALMEWYRDEQ

-247 YIAAQVVS
+247 YIAEQVVS

-272 DDLDKEIALLARQ
+272 DDLDKEIALVARQ

-313 EAVLRKFDK
+313 EAVLQKFDK
-322 LFQEKKKIKKVNNE
+322 LFQEKKRVRKVNHKEVE
-336 EAIKVEYE
+336 EENRNSLLEVLTASVPKIAKQLNNPIK
-344 YKNTSEAL
+344 
-352 TEPFLTT
+352 
-359 IKHFNNSAKKIG
+359 

-383 DIYNIAHE
+383 DIYNITLQ
-391 YYLYGSAYAKDS
+391 YYLYGSAYARDSS
-403 VVNCTFHILFEK
+403 VVNCIFYISFEK
-415 FSYTIT
+415 NSYTIE
-421 IEVMNDCFLKKSYPY
+421 IEVMNDYLLKKSYSY
-436 GTFPDDESISV
+436 STFPDDESISV

-454 ELLEKVKKV
+454 ELLAKVKKV

>member
-1 MTTDILNYI
+1 MDIFDYI
-10 DQLSATYNSLL
+10 DQLSATYHNLL

-49 TLTYGETELLLLFDE
+49 TLTYGDTQLLLLFDE
-64 THGSRPMR
+64 THGSHPMR
-72 EYEEMKAHDVAFQKI
+72 DYEEMKAHDVAFQKI
-87 KEWAADTETPLTE
+87 KEWAADADMPLTE
-100 QDIKNLNQ
+100 KDIRELNQ
-108 IILVQPFWKDAITP
+108 IILVKSFWKDAITP
-122 DGQPTRRQIT
+122 DGHPTRRQIM
-132 VGNYKT
+132 VGSYKT

-163 QELIEWYRDEQ
+163 QELMEWYRDEQ

-247 YIAAQVVS
+247 YIAQQVVS

-272 DDLDKEIALLARQ
+272 DDLDKEIALLTRQ

-313 EAVLRKFDK
+313 EAVLQKFDK
-322 LFQEKKKIKKVNNE
+322 LFQEKKRVRKVNHKEVE
-336 EAIKVEYE
+336 EENRNSLLEVLTASVPKIVKQLNNPIK
-344 YKNTSEAL
+344 
-352 TEPFLTT
+352 
-359 IKHFNNSAKKIG
+359 

-383 DIYNIAHE
+383 DIYNITLQ
-391 YYLYGSAYAKDS
+391 YYLYGSAYARDSS
-403 VVNCTFHILFEK
+403 VVNCIFYISFEK
-415 FSYTIT
+415 NSYTIE
-421 IEVMNDCFLKKSYPY
+421 IEVMNDYLFKKSYPY
-436 GTFPDDESISV
+436 STFPDDESISV

-454 ELLEKVKKV
+454 ELLAKVKKV